1 MTINIPKQT
10 HRVYMER
17 SLVIGQDRYEAGQIY
32 TVDAERFNRLTTPNE
47 DEKTPAASKVYFPSL
62 DAIEQ
67 SVDYAVDTY
76 KKQRDDLKNHP
87 RFDDAPSMRT
97 YELQQL
103 RKELDKQV
111 AELRDRYEIEIQAI
125 QRETADKMYT
135 LQASEDT
142 SYLNVASTQLQF
154 GNPVTTLQSLLLKA
168 DQVDEAGKLA
178 ILQSFSD
185 IADKAKSHK
194 HYSYYKIDIEK
205 KLDELYEIASNVP
218 TIRENERRL
227 QQLDELYKHKS
238 GVDSS
243 YRMLNITE
251 KV

>member
-1 MTINIPKQT
+1 MTVTIPKQT
-10 HRVYMER
+10 HKVYMER
-17 SLVIGQDRYEAGQIY
+17 SLAIGQDRYDAGNIY
-32 TVDAERFNRLTTPNE
+32 TVDVERFNSLTTPNE
-47 DEKTPAASKVYFPSL
+47 EGKTPAACKVDFPSL

-67 SVDYAVDTY
+67 SIDYAVDAY

-103 RKELDKQV
+103 RKGLDKQV
-111 AELRDRYEIEIQAI
+111 AEMKEKYEIEVQAL

-142 SYLNVASTQLQF
+142 AYLDIATTQLQF
-154 GNPVTTLQSLLLKA
+154 GNPVTTLQSLLFKA
-168 DQVDEAGKLA
+168 EQADESGKLA
-178 ILQSFSD
+178 ILQAFSG
-185 IADKAKSHK
+185 IAEKAKAHTY
-194 HYSYYKIDIEK
+194 YSYYKAEIEK
-205 KLDELYEIASNVP
+205 KLDDLYEKASNVP

-243 YRMLNITE
+243 YRMLNIIE
-251 KV
+251 KA

>member
-1 MTINIPKQT
+1 MKVTIPKQT
-10 HRVYMER
+10 NKVYMEQT
-17 SLVIGQDRYEAGQIY
+17 LAVGQDHYEEGRVY
-32 TVDAERFNRLTTPNE
+32 NVDSETFNRLTVPE
-47 DEKTPAASKVYFPSL
+47 EEGKSPAACKVDFPSL

-67 SVDYAVDTY
+67 SIDYAVDTY

-97 YELQQL
+97 YELQKL
-103 RKELDKQV
+103 SAELDKQIT
-111 AELRDRYEIEIQAI
+111 EMKEKYEIEIQAL
-125 QRETADKMYT
+125 QREVADEMYT

-142 SYLNVASTQLQF
+142 AYLNVASTQLQF

-178 ILQSFSD
+178 ILQAFSD

-194 HYSYYKIDIEK
+194 HYSYYKAEIER
-205 KLDELYEIASNVP
+205 KLDELYQKASDVP
-218 TIRENERRL
+218 TLKVNERRL
-227 QQLDELYKHKS
+227 RQLDELYKNKS

-243 YRMLNITE
+243 YRMLKIIE
-251 KV
+251 KA

>member
-1 MTINIPKQT
+1 MAVTIPKQT
-10 HRVYMER
+10 YKVYMER
-17 SLVIGQDRYEAGQIY
+17 TLAVGQDRYEAEHIY
-32 TVDAERFNRLTTPNE
+32 NVDSEIFKELTTS
-47 DEKTPAASKVYFPSL
+47 DEEGKTPAACKVDFPSL

-67 SVDYAVDTY
+67 SIDYAVDAY
-76 KKQRDDLKNHP
+76 KKQREELKAHP
-87 RFDDAPSMRT
+87 KYDDAPSLRT
-97 YELQQL
+97 HELQEL
-103 RKELDKQV
+103 RKGLDKQV
-111 AELRDRYEIEIQAI
+111 AEMKEKYEIEIQAL
-125 QRETADKMYT
+125 QREVADKMYT

-142 SYLNVASTQLQF
+142 AYLNVASTQLQF

-185 IADKAKSHK
+185 IANKAQSHK
-194 HYSYYKIDIEK
+194 HYSYYKAEIEK
-205 KLDELYEIASNVP
+205 KLGDLYEKASNVP

-243 YRMLNITE
+243 YRMLNIIE
-251 KV
+251 KA

>member
-1 MTINIPKQT
+1 MTVTIPKQT
-10 HRVYMER
+10 HKVYMER
-17 SLVIGQDRYEAGQIY
+17 SLAIGQDRYDAGHIY
-32 TVDAERFNRLTTPNE
+32 TVDAERFNRLTKP
-47 DEKTPAASKVYFPSL
+47 DEEGKTPAACKVDFPSL

-67 SVDYAVDTY
+67 SIDYTVDSY

-103 RKELDKQV
+103 RKGLDRQV
-111 AELRDRYEIEIQAI
+111 TELRDKYEIEVQAL

-142 SYLNVASTQLQF
+142 AYLNVASTQLQF

-178 ILQSFSD
+178 ILQAFSD

-194 HYSYYKIDIEK
+194 HYSYYKAEIEK
-205 KLDELYEIASNVP
+205 KLDDLYEKASNVP
-218 TIRENERRL
+218 TIKENERRL
-227 QQLDELYKHKS
+227 QQLDELYKYKS

-243 YRMLNITE
+243 YRMLNIIE
-251 KV
+251 KA